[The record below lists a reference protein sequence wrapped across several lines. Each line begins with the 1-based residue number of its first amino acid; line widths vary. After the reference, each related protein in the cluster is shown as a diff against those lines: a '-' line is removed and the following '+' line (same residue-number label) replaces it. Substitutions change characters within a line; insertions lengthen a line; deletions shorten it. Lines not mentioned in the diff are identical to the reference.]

1 MMDIQKVTQQNFD
14 EIVLGSSKPV
24 IVGFSAPWCGYCRRL
39 KPAMGQLAAELAD
52 RVSLMSV
59 NIDEEPELA
68 ARCGVETIPSLMLC
82 RDGKTSELLVNPP
95 SKAAVKTWLEG
106 KGI

>member
-1 MMDIQKVTQQNFD
+1 MDIQKVTQQNFD

-39 KPAMGQLAAELAD
+39 KPAMGQLAAELA
-52 RVSLMSV
+52 
-59 NIDEEPELA
+59 
-68 ARCGVETIPSLMLC
+68 ARFGVETIPSLMLC

>member
-1 MMDIQKVTQQNFD
+1 
-14 EIVLGSSKPV
+14 
-24 IVGFSAPWCGYCRRL
+24 
-39 KPAMGQLAAELAD
+39 
-52 RVSLMSV
+52 
-59 NIDEEPELA
+59 
-68 ARCGVETIPSLMLC
+68 MLC